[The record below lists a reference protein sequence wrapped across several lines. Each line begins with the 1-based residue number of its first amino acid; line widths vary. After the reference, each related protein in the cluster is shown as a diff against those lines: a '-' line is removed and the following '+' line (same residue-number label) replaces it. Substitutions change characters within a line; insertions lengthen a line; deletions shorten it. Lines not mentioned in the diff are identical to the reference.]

1 MMDEQ
6 RFLDAIR
13 EGETPHAILLAGL
26 PGSGRA
32 ALARR
37 AAAVYCIGQDEQ
49 ALLFNSPHYREL
61 SGEAVGVEAVRELM
75 KDAAM
80 QGFNGQ
86 RRAFLILNAH
96 RMSQQAQN
104 ALLKIFEEPPA
115 DTLLLLSG
123 NEEGLLP
130 TVRSRCMILRLGARP
145 VAAVEAALLAAGK
158 SEGTARLA
166 AALSDG
172 VIGLAEGFA
181 EEDYLQFRQEALA
194 LLERAL
200 FGLSPFT
207 DAAALITIAGGEDE
221 EQLGAEPKKRGK
233 RPDTNRTR
241 ALLEIWLSL
250 SRDALLEKLGA
261 AKEIRNT
268 DAKTL
273 IGRVAARFTSAQI
286 QGIIEML
293 GMALKRLYAKAN
305 PRVTIDLVL
314 ARLHMKE
321 ITAT

>member
-1 MMDEQ
+1 LDEQ
-6 RFLDAIR
+6 RFLNCIC
-13 EGETPHAILLAGL
+13 EGEAPHAILIAGL

-37 AAAVYCIGQDEQ
+37 AAAVYCAGIDDP
-49 ALLFNSPHYREL
+49 ALLTNSPHYREL

-80 QGFNGQ
+80 QGFNAQ
-86 RRAFLILNAH
+86 RRAFVLLNAH

-145 VAAVEAALLAAGK
+145 VAAVEAALSAAGATAD
-158 SEGTARLA
+158 TARLA

-172 VIGLAEGFA
+172 VIGLAENFA
-181 EEDYLQFRQEALA
+181 GEDYLRFRQEALS
-194 LLERAL
+194 LLEAAL
-200 FGLSPFT
+200 FDPSPFAE
-207 DAAALITIAGGEDE
+207 AAALITTMGGEDE
-221 EQLGAEPKKRGK
+221 GAGSAEPKKRGK
-233 RPDTNRTR
+233 RPDTGLART
-241 ALLEIWLSL
+241 LLEIWQSL
-250 SRDALLEKLGA
+250 ARDALLTKLGA
-261 AKEIRNT
+261 AEEIKNI
-268 DAKTL
+268 DATTL
-273 IGRVAARFTSAQI
+273 IGRMAARFTSAQI

-305 PRVTIDLVL
+305 PRMTLDLVL

>member
-1 MMDEQ
+1 MDEQ
-6 RFLDAIR
+6 RFLNGIR
-13 EGETPHAILLAGL
+13 EGKTPHAILIAGL

-37 AAAVYCIGQDEQ
+37 AAALYCTGQDDP
-49 ALLFNSPHYREL
+49 ALLINSPQYREL

-86 RRAFLILNAH
+86 RRAFVLLDAH

-115 DTLLLLSG
+115 DTLMLLSG

-145 VAAVEAALLAAGK
+145 VPAVEANLRAGGA
-158 SEGTARLA
+158 SAEAARLA

-172 VIGLAEGFA
+172 VMGLAESFA
-181 EEDYLQFRQEALA
+181 AEDYLRFRQEALI

-200 FGLSPFT
+200 FEISPFA
-207 DAAALITIAGGEDE
+207 DAASLITIAGGGDE
-221 EQLGAEPKKRGK
+221 ETDTAEQKKRGK
-233 RPDTNRTR
+233 RPDAGRAR
-241 ALLEIWLSL
+241 ALLEIWQSL
-250 SRDALLEKLGA
+250 SRDALLTKLGA
-261 AKEIRNT
+261 AEEIKNM

-273 IGRVAARFTSAQI
+273 IGRMAARFTSAQI

-305 PRVTIDLVL
+305 PRMTLDLVL
-314 ARLHMKE
+314 ARLHVKE

>member
-1 MMDEQ
+1 MDEQ
-6 RFLDAIR
+6 RFLNCIR
-13 EGETPHAILLAGL
+13 EGEAPHAILIAGL

-37 AAAVYCIGQDEQ
+37 AAALYCAGQDDP
-49 ALLFNSPHYREL
+49 ALLINSPHYREL
-61 SGEAVGVEAVRELM
+61 PGETVGVEAVRELM

-86 RRAFLILNAH
+86 RRAFVLLEAH

-145 VAAVEAALLAAGK
+145 VAAVAAALAAKGANAD
-158 SEGTARLA
+158 TARLA

-172 VIGLAEGFA
+172 VIGLAESFA
-181 EEDYLQFRQEALA
+181 EEDYLLFRQGALS
-194 LLERAL
+194 LLESAL
-200 FGLSPFT
+200 FGASPFAE
-207 DAAALITIAGGEDE
+207 AAALITIAGGEDE
-221 EQLGAEPKKRGK
+221 EGDAAEPKKRGK
-233 RPDTNRTR
+233 RPDAGRAR
-241 ALLEIWLSL
+241 ALLEIWQSL
-250 SRDALLEKLGA
+250 SRDALLAKLGA
-261 AKEIRNT
+261 VGEIKNI

-305 PRVTIDLVL
+305 PRMTLDFVL
-314 ARLHMKE
+314 ASLHMKE
-321 ITAT
+321 NTAT